1 MNGIEEVKSFDDL
14 EIIDFKHLGQGYI
27 AKVKV
32 ARHKVTGKEY
42 AVKIINKLKVSKGEL
57 EALRRELQIQ
67 KMLQHEHIV
76 KMHTSFEKDG
86 YLYIVLEYIK
96 QGNLFEFLRKRNL
109 SQEQVLSIFYQILT
123 AIDYLHDKQILHRD
137 IKPENVLME
146 NENKIKLCDFGF
158 CAFYGKNVV
167 R

>member
-1 MNGIEEVKSFDDL
+1 M
-14 EIIDFKHLGQGYI
+14 
-27 AKVKV
+27 
-32 ARHKVTGKEY
+32 
-42 AVKIINKLKVSKGEL
+42 SKGEL

-67 KMLQHEHIV
+67 KILRHEHIV

-96 QGNLFEFLRKRNL
+96 HGNLFEFMRKRKL
-109 SQEQVLSIFYQILT
+109 TQEQILDIFYQILT

-146 NENKIKLCDFGF
+146 DESTIKLCDFGF
-158 CAFYGKNVV
+158 CAFYGQNVV